1 MRHLIITV
9 LCTLL
14 LAGGAEAAPKK
25 AKKGKKAPA
34 AATQPETPPAPPADA
49 ATTPA
54 AATTTA
60 PGTAAAPATT
70 TAAPAAGHDLSAAP
84 ATTPPPPAPAAAS
97 TGGAASGQPLHLQ
110 GAREPAPDLVAAP
123 DQPVMTPKR
132 TDLLGLNVAIKAGG
146 TYPTSKLGLTYM
158 GALEVSYDLPVLQQL
173 LNGGHLAIGA
183 ELGYLQPKVS
193 GSSTSTAVGG
203 SYDYALSQRLLTVS
217 LDALVSYPILGV
229 KPYAGLGW
237 GFYFL
242 RAQSTMLDRT
252 NTENQT
258 RSGLEARG
266 GAGFPLGP
274 GDVFAELRYHW
285 VGLEFL
291 STGTANAGGVTLAA
305 GYRYSL

>member
-1 MRHLIITV
+1 MRHTIITV

-14 LAGGAEAAPKK
+14 VASGAHAAPKR

-34 AATQPETPPAPPADA
+34 AATQPAIPPAQPVETAPPPA
-49 ATTPA
+49 AT
-54 AATTTA
+54 TTTA
-60 PGTAAAPATT
+60 PGAGTAPAAT
-70 TAAPAAGHDLSAAP
+70 TAAPATAPGHALSATPAVSPPPAAP
-84 ATTPPPPAPAAAS
+84 A
-97 TGGAASGQPLHLQ
+97 GGGPSGQPSHSQ
-110 GAREPAPDLVAAP
+110 GTREPAPGLVAAP
-123 DQPVMTPKR
+123 DGPVMPPERK
-132 TDLLGLNVAIKAGG
+132 DLLGLAVALKAGG

-173 LNGGHLAIGA
+173 LDGGRLAVGA

-193 GSSTSTAVGG
+193 GTSTSTAVGG
-203 SYDYALSQRLLTVS
+203 SYDYSLSQRLLTVS
-217 LDALVSYPILGV
+217 LDVLVSYPIFGV

-242 RAQSTMLDRT
+242 RAQSTMQDRT
-252 NTENQT
+252 NTETQT

-291 STGTANAGGVTLAA
+291 STGTANAGGITLAA